1 MLTDSNKRLKHL
13 FMARA
18 EPATTKERLIAAAS
32 ELFAERGFHGT
43 RVRDIAARA
52 SVNLAAGNYH
62 YGSKKALYLEVLR
75 AQFGEVRALFSRR
88 RVSRPANEIRRL
100 SQEQVESL
108 LEARIRAML
117 DILIGP
123 PPGLHGTLMQREM
136 TDPTEAL
143 PVIVDEFIDP
153 MRREMSEIIT
163 RLKPDLEP
171 LEVDRC
177 VMSIVGQAIFFRFAM
192 PAVLRIIGRPA
203 YPRGFAHERAAHI
216 TAFSL
221 GGMERVTNQTRR
233 RRHDR
238 KSR

>member
-1 MLTDSNKRLKHL
+1 
-13 FMARA
+13 MARG
-18 EPATTKERLIAAAS
+18 EPASTKERLIAAAS

-52 SVNLAAGNYH
+52 GVNLAAGNYH

-75 AQFGEVRALFSRR
+75 AQFGEVRASFSRR
-88 RVSRPANEIRRL
+88 HVSRPANEIRRL
-100 SQEQVESL
+100 SRKQIERL

-143 PVIVDEFIDP
+143 PVIVAEFIDP
-153 MRREMSEIIT
+153 MRREMSEILT

-171 LEVDRC
+171 QEVDRC

-203 YPRGFAHERAAHI
+203 YPRGFAQERAAHI

-221 GGMERVTNQTRR
+221 GGMERVTNERRR